1 MRLLMTT
8 AALATFASWTV
19 PALAQQTSASGAKSQ
34 GAEPSL
40 SEQLDAAA
48 GKAVPSSG
56 APPAAAPEGAS
67 RGFFQS
73 LNPDISVIVT
83 GAAGYSQRAP
93 LLPSGDDPDLKGS
106 LTERSAGITLQ
117 ELELGFQSIVDPY
130 FRADVFLT
138 IPNLSAL
145 EIEEAF
151 LTTTSLPAIQIKAG
165 IFRSAFGRQ
174 NGMHLHVQDFVQRP
188 LINAAYLGFDGLR
201 PPGVQVS
208 WLLPLPFFVQLI
220 GEAFSVSPPE
230 TSTAPGTFQ
239 PLPSFGGG
247 SRTDLTYT
255 GALKFFVPPSES
267 ISILGGLNFATGL
280 SPGLTSGDTISHRG
294 ARTLLYGADFYFK
307 YKPPNQAVTYF
318 SLAWTTEYFLRTIGS
333 TATDNGLT
341 DGGLYTQLVM
351 QFARRWFLGL
361 RQDLL
366 GIPSSDVQPRIS
378 RTTLDLTFYPSEF
391 SKLRASAGYEV
402 PDSQAAR
409 IKELSLPHVNSFM
422 AYLQFE
428 VAIGAH
434 GAHKF

>member
-201 PPGVQVS
+201 RPGAQLS
-208 WLLPLPFFVQLI
+208 WLLPFPFFLQLM
-220 GEAFSVSPPE
+220 GEVFSI
-230 TSTAPGTFQ
+230 TAPDVPPPGSY
-239 PLPSFGGG
+239 PHLPSFGGG
-247 SRTDLTYT
+247 ERTDLTYA
-255 GALKFFVPPSES
+255 GELKLFLPPSES
-267 ISILGGLNFATGL
+267 VSVFGGLNVATGV
-280 SPGLTSGDTISHRG
+280 SPGLVQGDATIHQG
-294 ARTLLYGADFYFK
+294 ARTMLYGVDLYVK

-318 SLAWTTEYFLRTIGS
+318 SLAWTTEYIVRTIGS
-333 TATDNGLT
+333 TTTEDRLT

-351 QFARRWFLGL
+351 QIARRWFVGL

-366 GIPSSDVQPRIS
+366 GVPSSDLQPLTS

-391 SKLRASAGYEV
+391 SKLRGSVQYDAV
-402 PDSQAAR
+402 DSQAA
-409 IKELSLPHVNSFM
+409 IIQQLALPHVNNFA
-422 AYLQFE
+422 AYIQFE

>member
-1 MRLLMTT
+1 
-8 AALATFASWTV
+8 
-19 PALAQQTSASGAKSQ
+19 
-34 GAEPSL
+34 
-40 SEQLDAAA
+40 
-48 GKAVPSSG
+48 
-56 APPAAAPEGAS
+56 
-67 RGFFQS
+67 
-73 LNPDISVIVT
+73 
-83 GAAGYSQRAP
+83 
-93 LLPSGDDPDLKGS
+93 
-106 LTERSAGITLQ
+106 
-117 ELELGFQSIVDPY
+117 
-130 FRADVFLT
+130 
-138 IPNLSAL
+138 
-145 EIEEAF
+145 
-151 LTTTSLPAIQIKAG
+151 
-165 IFRSAFGRQ
+165 
-174 NGMHLHVQDFVQRP
+174 
-188 LINAAYLGFDGLR
+188 
-201 PPGVQVS
+201 
-208 WLLPLPFFVQLI
+208 VQLI

-333 TATDNGLT
+333 TATDNGVT